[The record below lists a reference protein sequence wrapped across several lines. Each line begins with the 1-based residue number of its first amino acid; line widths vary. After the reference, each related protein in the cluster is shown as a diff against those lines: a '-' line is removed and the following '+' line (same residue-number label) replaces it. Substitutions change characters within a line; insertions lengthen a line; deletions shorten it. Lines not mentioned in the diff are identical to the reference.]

1 MEIGIVTCEKC
12 PTLSASDRSLIPAFQ
27 EAGATATPLVWNDP
41 AVNWS
46 SYDFLLIR
54 SIWDYHLHPAA
65 FVRWINRLEEE
76 KIITLNPVSVMRR
89 NYHKFYLRELEAS
102 GVRIIP
108 TLFLEKSSDLKLP
121 EGLPGWNKVVI
132 KPAISASGYM
142 TRVHSIADPADMENK
157 CRQAVKEH
165 DVLVQQFMPSILED
179 GELSLI
185 YIDRIFSHAIRKT
198 PVRGEFRV
206 QSEYGGSVAPD
217 HPDQAILAAGEE
229 ILRLFEAE
237 LLYARVDGLVIDG
250 VFVLMEV
257 ELIEP
262 ELFLD
267 AHPGA
272 RHRMVDAA
280 IRLAAKKNPT
290 I

>member
-132 KPAISASGYM
+132 KPAISASGGL
-142 TRVHSIADPADMENK
+142 TSSTPIPARRE
-157 CRQAVKEH
+157 
-165 DVLVQQFMPSILED
+165 S
-179 GELSLI
+179 
-185 YIDRIFSHAIRKT
+185 
-198 PVRGEFRV
+198 
-206 QSEYGGSVAPD
+206 SVA
-217 HPDQAILAAGEE
+217 
-229 ILRLFEAE
+229 LRPEKRVCPSCSIRSMGRRSAFSKVHQRMPCTREPNG
-237 LLYARVDGLVIDG
+237 LLHGS
-250 VFVLMEV
+250 
-257 ELIEP
+257 
-262 ELFLD
+262 
-267 AHPGA
+267 
-272 RHRMVDAA
+272 
-280 IRLAAKKNPT
+280 PT
-290 I
+290 IS